1 MSMEQKNVRFA
12 MAAGNCAFLLSEYEL
27 LASNAPGGEGNGSC
41 WWRSPCDPP
50 AVVGGTV
57 PRPSIMEG
65 SSWHK
70 TAVEKGAVLRPKMR
84 PGKVYLY
91 QMFTTCFAEFETV
104 DQAKMFCQYADQHI
118 HGWNVDPVIIIDTN
132 DPEAV
137 KSWGN
142 LMEGQLWR

>member
-1 MSMEQKNVRFA
+1 MDQKKGQITVTVGDKNV
-12 MAAGNCAFLLSEYEL
+12 FLLSNCEL
-27 LASNAPGGEGNGSC
+27 KAAAPSKNTSAD
-41 WWRSPCDPP
+41 WWIRSPSQQ
-50 AVVGGTV
+50 
-57 PRPSIMEG
+57 RPVMEG
-65 SSWHK
+65 SGWHK
-70 TAVEKGAVLRPKMR
+70 TAAERGAILRPKMR

>member
-1 MSMEQKNVRFA
+1 MDQKKGQITVTV
-12 MAAGNCAFLLSEYEL
+12 GDKKVFLLSNCEL
-27 LASNAPGGEGNGSC
+27 KAAPSENTSAD
-41 WWRSPCDPP
+41 WWIRSPSQQ
-50 AVVGGTV
+50 
-57 PRPSIMEG
+57 RPVMEG
-65 SSWHK
+65 SGWHK
-70 TAVEKGAVLRPKMR
+70 TAAERGAILRPKMR